1 MLLDLYI
8 SYFQNP
14 DITELS
20 YNSVN
25 GAFYPN
31 ISLKLQKVTFGA
43 RKMKKK
49 TLLKSFLYFGKWNF
63 LAVFIL
69 SFLMFSFLNLE
80 VKNIDFVL
88 SSPKCLLSTNQSYI
102 SENIYLHLT
111 L

>member
-1 MLLDLYI
+1 MLLDLHI
-8 SYFQNP
+8 PYFQNP
-14 DITELS
+14 DRTELS
-20 YNSVN
+20 YNSIN
-25 GAFYPN
+25 GAFYPY

-49 TLLKSFLYFGKWNF
+49 TLLKSFLYFGKWHF

-69 SFLMFSFLNLE
+69 SFLMFFFLNLE
-80 VKNIDFVL
+80 AKSIDFVL

-102 SENIYLHLT
+102 SENLHLT